1 MDLDAVTLFSR
12 LSAVQAGWLETMHS
26 MVNDVIEPEKEAAIR
41 KIRRLMAFWS
51 ISPTEL
57 RGRGVPAPR
66 PAPAAAAVARYRH
79 PVSGST
85 WDGEG
90 PQPQWLREA
99 LLYEGYTVD
108 QLRVRPTPDS
118 GSSIGL

>member
-1 MDLDAVTLFSR
+1 
-12 LSAVQAGWLETMHS
+12 

-41 KIRRLMAFWS
+41 KIRRLMAFWR

-57 RGRGVPAPR
+57 RGRSAPAPGPG
-66 PAPAAAAVARYRH
+66 PASAAVTRYRH
-79 PVSGST
+79 PVSGAS

-90 PQPQWLREA
+90 PQPQWLRQA

-108 QLRVRPTPDS
+108 QLRVRSHLDTGPSTGP
-118 GSSIGL
+118 